1 MAFHI
6 YILLDTLVPA
16 SFLLIK
22 ILNVFQKVDSREESG
37 QYLRAFAKEMAFIS
51 LVVSILLQFE
61 KNVDRSFAKND

>member
-22 ILNVFQKVDSREESG
+22 ILVFQKVYSTEESG

-61 KNVDRSFAKND
+61 KIVDGSFAKND